1 MYLTEVPTSYAHVSG
16 ILDSLA
22 TSGARTINWRK
33 PIYSTIDEMR
43 TRAAPQAQID
53 AAERISIA
61 LLQHEWAIFQQD
73 EDKAEKIRQQVL
85 ELGEAWH
92 AEIAAAP
99 AAMDEVMETHET
111 SSINDAL
118 ERIIRRSKG

>member
-33 PIYSTIDEMR
+33 PIYSAIDEMR

-61 LLQHEWAIFQQD
+61 LHGNPKVVGGVEIG
-73 EDKAEKIRQQVL
+73 
-85 ELGEAWH
+85 GE
-92 AEIAAAP
+92 
-99 AAMDEVMETHET
+99 
-111 SSINDAL
+111 
-118 ERIIRRSKG
+118 R